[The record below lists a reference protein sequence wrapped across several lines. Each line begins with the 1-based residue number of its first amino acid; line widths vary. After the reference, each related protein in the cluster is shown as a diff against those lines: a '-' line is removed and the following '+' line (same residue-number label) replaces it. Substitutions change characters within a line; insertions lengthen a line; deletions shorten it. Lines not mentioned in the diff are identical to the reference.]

1 MNLKTKSKWMIISM
15 VLNIIYTGSLINNF
29 FGSVITTT
37 GSEQIGAALATT
49 IVLPYM
55 IFFCLGTIFSI
66 VGVITEKNWAC
77 ITACVLV
84 FITSI
89 VFIFYAMISI
99 PLGIIALIGCI
110 CQNKINK
117 QKEISEE

>member
-15 VLNIIYTGSLINNF
+15 ILNIIYTCSLINNF
-29 FGSVITTT
+29 FGGVATST
-37 GSEQIGAALATT
+37 GGEQIGAALATT

-55 IFFCLGTIFSI
+55 LIFALGTIFSI

-84 FITSI
+84 FVSAI
-89 VFIFYAMISI
+89 VFILYAMISI

-117 QKEISEE
+117 NKQEE